1 VYIGTDNFYAGEQ
14 AGKELIAA
22 TNGEQSVGIVTGR
35 KDEIGQQQRVNGFKH
50 AIKDTDRIHITG
62 IEESNITEVGASKA
76 TYTLLKQHPDITALF
91 GTSALDGVGMVDGL
105 QGIAPNKDLYIMAF
119 DLLPK
124 TLQLLKEGEIDAT
137 VAQYPEKI

>member
-1 VYIGTDNFYAGEQ
+1 GILVQGIDESQFVDLVHKGSEMGIPIMTIDADMEDSERSVYIGTDNFYAGEQ

-76 TYTLLKQHPDITALF
+76 TYTLLKQ
-91 GTSALDGVGMVDGL
+91 
-105 QGIAPNKDLYIMAF
+105 
-119 DLLPK
+119 
-124 TLQLLKEGEIDAT
+124 
-137 VAQYPEKI
+137 